1 MRVSVVTPDSTFF
14 EGEAGFVVLP
24 SLDGEIGVLPKHAPM
39 IARLGH
45 GVAKVKPS
53 LESGEETKI
62 AIYGGFCKVQDD
74 VVSVLASGAAKADGT
89 TKDQA
94 QQAVTAAH
102 DALAKLKAAGTKG
115 SALAEAEEQ
124 VLRAQAFLALLS

>member
-14 EGEAGFVVLP
+14 QGEAGFVVLP
-24 SLDGEIGVLPKHAPM
+24 SLDGQIGVLSKHAPM

-53 LESGEETKI
+53 LDSSEETKI

-74 VVSVLASGAAKADGT
+74 TVNVLASGAAKADGKT
-89 TKDQA
+89 QAEAEQALSAARAEVKRLKD
-94 QQAVTAAH
+94 
-102 DALAKLKAAGTKG
+102 AGTTG

-124 VLRAQAFLALLS
+124 VLRAQAFVALLS